1 MDKRFE
7 TFICTQKYDEKSK
20 TKNKS
25 SMIFRCDMCQYRGTG
40 ANLLRMHMR
49 RMHPEH
55 TKDLRICEICNHKT
69 RSADDMQ
76 KHVKLFH
83 PEHCY
88 ARDKEQSKQHQMKKY
103 AVHAIYVRFSM
114 ADLSIA
120 WKSKSE
126 YENIISFF
134 RSSDSVSCSMCDK
147 TFRHVSQLYIHF
159 NDQHTP
165 LKG

>member
-1 MDKRFE
+1 
-7 TFICTQKYDEKSK
+7 
-20 TKNKS
+20 
-25 SMIFRCDMCQYRGTG
+25 MIFRCDMCQYRGTA

-88 ARDKEQSKQHQMKKY
+88 ARDKEQSKQQQMKKY
-103 AVHAIYVRFSM
+103 AVDAIYVRFSM

-120 WKSKSE
+120 WKYKADQLIARKSKSKHVNVFKFLFLGLQTA
-126 YENIISFF
+126 YHAACATKPFATSVNFTYILMIS
-134 RSSDSVSCSMCDK
+134 
-147 TFRHVSQLYIHF
+147 TL
-159 NDQHTP
+159 
-165 LKG
+165 L